1 MEKTTAYDSQWAAKS
16 LSDIRVS
23 FSDTELERYLGLAKR
38 AGELK
43 IYPAPPPLQQKLD
56 LASAKKVDGETWSFD
71 PQAVKVK

>member
-1 MEKTTAYDSQWAAKS
+1 
-16 LSDIRVS
+16 
-23 FSDTELERYLGLAKR
+23 LGLAKR